1 MQVNF
6 GPAIIID
13 AGAAADYPGRFK
25 GFFHG
30 KCGTPESFIAQ
41 TQVNLK
47 KIASQPIGKDLLE
60 LLLKRHQG
68 IGTKANSNG
77 SPKTVTISNG
87 WGTIVSPDNYN
98 TDASGVGVDSDG
110 KFAVSK
116 RVAGHAMTMAGRGTS
131 VRVRYSVTM
140 DYSTVLKLK
149 TPSFVALAHELIH
162 AFHFLSGNQSSD
174 LTYDKDLE
182 RYRSSIIEEALTVGA
197 GTYENTRISEN
208 AIRREHGLP
217 IREFYRVP
225 GDCFVNARPR
235 GNAVV

>member
-1 MQVNF
+1 MKVNF

-25 GFFHG
+25 GFFIG
-30 KCGTPESFIAQ
+30 KCGSPESFIAQ

-60 LLLKRHQG
+60 LLVKRHQG

-98 TDASGVGVDSDG
+98 TDASGVDNMA
-110 KFAVSK
+110 KFAVTK
-116 RVAGHAMTMAGRGTS
+116 QVGGHAMTMAGRGTS
-131 VRVRYSVTM
+131 VRIRYSVTM

-174 LTYDKDLE
+174 LSYDAVLE

-225 GDCFVNARPR
+225 GDCAVKARPR
-235 GNAVV
+235 SNAV

>member
-13 AGAAADYPGRFK
+13 AGATADYPGRFK
-25 GFFHG
+25 GFFQG
-30 KCGTPESFIAQ
+30 TCGTAASFIAQ
-41 TQVNLK
+41 TQANLK

-60 LLLKRHQG
+60 LILKRHQG

-87 WGTIVSPDNYN
+87 WGTLVPDNYN
-98 TDASGVGVDSDG
+98 TDASGVDNMA
-110 KFAVSK
+110 KFSVTK
-116 RVAGHAMTMAGRGTS
+116 QVAGHAMTMAGRGTS

-162 AFHFLSGNQSSD
+162 AFHFLSGNQSAD
-174 LTYDKDLE
+174 LSYDKVLQ
-182 RYRSSIIEEALTVGA
+182 RYRSSIVEEALTVGA

-225 GDCFVNARPR
+225 GDCAVQARPR
-235 GNAVV
+235 GNTV